1 MLRRTLSGSRR
12 TSYPATRAVPLVGC
26 VRVVIIRTVVV
37 LPAPLGPS
45 RPSTVAGGTA
55 KLTPSTAGLSTAVP
69 PNLLTRSTAS
79 IAGVMPPTVS
89 ARTDTGPL
97 VLLRN
102 GDSARGFEAREQGLP
117 AGADVLAHHPLGAV
131 AVLGDDQ
138 LEHAVVLAV
147 GLQRAAGL
155 AE

>member
-55 KLTPSTAGLSTAVP
+55 KLTPSTAVLS
-69 PNLLTRSTAS
+69 PNLLTRSMAS
-79 IAGVMPPTVS
+79 MAGVMTWTVS
-89 ARTDTGPL
+89 APADTGPML
-97 VLLRN
+97 LLRN
-102 GDSARGFEAREQGLP
+102 GDSARGFEARKQGLP
-117 AGADVLAHHPLGAV
+117 AGADVLTHHPL
-131 AVLGDDQ
+131 
-138 LEHAVVLAV
+138 
-147 GLQRAAGL
+147 RA
-155 AE
+155 